1 MQKPILI
8 ALLAGLI
15 YSPSLLGTAQQ
26 PTPII
31 KNIPIQQT
39 SPASGEQM
47 FSTYCAVCHGA
58 KATGNGPAA
67 PAMKIPP
74 VDLTTLSQRN
84 HGAFPAA
91 HVDSVLQF
99 GVENP
104 AHGTSQMPI
113 WGDLLASLHSTG
125 PGNATMVH
133 QRIINLT
140 GYLKQIQK

>member
-26 PTPII
+26 ATPTI

-47 FSTYCAVCHGA
+47 YTTYCAVCHGT

-67 PAMKIPP
+67 PAMKTPP
-74 VDLTTLSQRN
+74 PDLTALSQKN
-84 HGAFPAA
+84 GGVFPGA
-91 HVDSVLQF
+91 HVSSVLQF

-113 WGDLLASLHSTG
+113 WGDLMASLHGTSPSNGTV
-125 PGNATMVH
+125 VH
-133 QRIINLT
+133 QRIVNLT